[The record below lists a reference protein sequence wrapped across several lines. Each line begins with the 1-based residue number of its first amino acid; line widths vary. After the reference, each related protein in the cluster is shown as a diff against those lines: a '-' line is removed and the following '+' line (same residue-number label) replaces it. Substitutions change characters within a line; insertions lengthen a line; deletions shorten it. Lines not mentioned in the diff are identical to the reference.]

1 MNCCCSGGDAA
12 APAITAPPPSR
23 RSWLGRVGAAIEWAV
38 PVTTL
43 VLIPKCPACVAAYV
57 LLFTGIGVSRSAAAG
72 LRWSLIALSVAA
84 ILSLL
89 LRAAWRGLRPA
100 R

>member
-1 MNCCCSGGDAA
+1 MNCCCSGGHGA
-12 APAITAPPPSR
+12 APAITAPPTSR
-23 RSWLGRVGAAIEWAV
+23 RSWLGRIGAAIEWAV

-43 VLIPKCPACVAAYV
+43 ALIPKCPACVAAYV

-84 ILSLL
+84 ILFLL
-89 LRAAWRGLRPA
+89 VRAAWRGSRPA